1 VPRSTSEF
9 DAQDWILIVEALV
22 QHAGPA
28 IETEMEQRAWELVT
42 AIAAEQGLPPAELVR
57 QADY

>member
-1 VPRSTSEF
+1 
-9 DAQDWILIVEALV
+9 LIVEALV
-22 QHAGPA
+22 QHAGPE

-42 AIAAEQGLPPAELVR
+42 AIAAEQGLPPGELVR